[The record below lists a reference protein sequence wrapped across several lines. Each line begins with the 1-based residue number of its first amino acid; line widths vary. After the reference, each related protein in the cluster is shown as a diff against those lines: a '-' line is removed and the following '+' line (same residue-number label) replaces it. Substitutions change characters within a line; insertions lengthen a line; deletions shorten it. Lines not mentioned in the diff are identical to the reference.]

1 MDAPILRQA
10 AVNNQTEWKTVEYQG
25 MQMHVCTAL
34 RVPRNEAL
42 SGHGLQWTFTVKIT
56 QNGSGPIDDKGDS
69 AKSDRGLVYSTQ
81 AIPEGMGFVRGR
93 ELIEGG

>member
-10 AVNNQTEWKTVEYQG
+10 AVNDQTEWKTVEYQG

-56 QNGSGPIDDKGDS
+56 QNCSGRRDDTSAG
-69 AKSDRGLVYSTQ
+69 AKSDRGLFYSTQ
-81 AIPEGMGFVRGR
+81 AIAEGMGFVRGR
-93 ELIEGG
+93 ELIEGA